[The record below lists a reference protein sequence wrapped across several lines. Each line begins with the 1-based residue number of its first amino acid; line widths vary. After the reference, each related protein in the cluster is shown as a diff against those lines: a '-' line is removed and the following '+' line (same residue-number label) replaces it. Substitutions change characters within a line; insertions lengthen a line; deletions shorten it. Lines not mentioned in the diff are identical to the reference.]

1 MENRIEVA
9 NNLGRVVDK
18 AQHRGFSKWDSYVSR
33 GNHDT
38 ILQVNLLC
46 DNFGQFN
53 KLLN

>member
-18 AQHRGFSKWDSYVSR
+18 AQHTGFSKWDSYVSR

-46 DNFGQFN
+46 DHLGQFN